1 MIKKADIILAV
12 LLIIAGLAASLFSV
26 ISTDSGETVVVTVDG
41 EEFGRYSLAED
52 RTITVKKNN
61 HTNEIIIKDGT
72 VSMLFSDCANQ
83 VCVNTGAVSK
93 TSQSIVCLPNKV
105 MVEIEGGGEPE
116 YDAISN

>member
-12 LLIIAGLAASLFSV
+12 ILIFAGLAASAYSV
-26 ISTDSGETVVVTVDG
+26 IGTDAGNTVVVTVDG
-41 EEFGRYSLAED
+41 KEFGRYPLAEEQ
-52 RTITVKKNN
+52 TIVVKKNN

-83 VCVNTGAVSK
+83 VCVNTGAISK
-93 TSQSIVCLPNKV
+93 TSQSIVCLPHKV

>member
-12 LLIIAGLAASLFSV
+12 ILVITGISASVFSV
-26 ISTDSGETVVVTVDG
+26 MNISDGQTVVVSVAG
-41 EEFGRYSLAED
+41 EEYGRYNLSED
-52 RTITVKKNN
+52 QNIVVKQDG
-61 HTNEIIIKDGT
+61 HSNEIIIKDGS
-72 VSMLFSDCANQ
+72 VSMVFSDCKNQ

-105 MVEIEGGGEPE
+105 MVEIEEGGEPE